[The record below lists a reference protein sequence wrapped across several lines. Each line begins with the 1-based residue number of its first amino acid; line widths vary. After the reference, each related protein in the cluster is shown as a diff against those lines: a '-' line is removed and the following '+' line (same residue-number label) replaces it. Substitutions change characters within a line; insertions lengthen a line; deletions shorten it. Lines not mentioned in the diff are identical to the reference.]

1 MKSLIKSPIKTLSI
15 SEINESVIIS
25 SVIDCHLKSRL
36 MEMGL
41 VVGKEVKVIFKAPMG
56 DPIAVNVGGYILA
69 IRLDEAAL
77 IIVI

>member
-15 SEINESVIIS
+15 SEINESVIIY